1 MVQYYQSRGMTLL
14 AVGETRLAPSRWNA
28 PDDLSATPSKAGE
41 GKDKPANVIQ
51 AGGRHGI

>member
-14 AVGETRLAPSRWNA
+14 ALGETRLAHSRWNA